1 MFPHF
6 QAQPGILEL
15 DRWFRFISGA
25 RDPSGPELLT
35 FQVSKKK
42 EIWGKIID
50 AQVVV
55 LDPKN
60 GQALGL
66 KGTQMTLIAS

>member
-1 MFPHF
+1 MNMMRKKKRWNWVFPHF

-35 FQVSKKK
+35 FQVSKK
-42 EIWGKIID
+42 GD
-50 AQVVV
+50 M
-55 LDPKN
+55 
-60 GQALGL
+60 GQNH
-66 KGTQMTLIAS
+66 